1 VKIVCAGG
9 GTGGHTLPV
18 LAVIKA
24 IERKSKDSKIIFIGS
39 RFGIESRLVPKMG
52 IKYYGISTGK
62 FRRYHNSKI
71 LNIIDPTTL
80 IHNGKDFFNFLK
92 GIGEARSVLL
102 LERPDV
108 IFAKGGFVSLPVG
121 VAAKMMKI
129 PIIVHESD
137 VVMGLANRKLSGFA
151 EKVCVSFPTKNYEH
165 LVESK
170 KLIETGNPIRDD
182 VMMGDGDNL
191 KKDLGF
197 KNDKKTLLVL
207 GGSQGSRFINDLII
221 DKIEKILR
229 EWQLIWIT
237 GDRDIDL
244 ISYQVESIDK
254 ELRQNLRLYG
264 FLTTEMADVY
274 AASDLVI
281 SRAGSNV
288 LFELAALR
296 KPVILIPYDE
306 SAGSHQLEN
315 AKLFSRSGAAYLFRQ
330 DNLNSD
336 KLFHQIDYLFSSPD
350 ELDSM
355 RAAMTKWSDLG
366 SSEKVANE
374 IIKVG
379 EREYEE
385 NRKTKE

>member
-1 VKIVCAGG
+1 
-9 GTGGHTLPV
+9 
-18 LAVIKA
+18 
-24 IERKSKDSKIIFIGS
+24 
-39 RFGIESRLVPKMG
+39 MG

-62 FRRYHNSKI
+62 FRRYHSSKI
-71 LNIIDPTTL
+71 LNIIDLTTL

-102 LERPDV
+102 HERPDV

-121 VAAKMMKI
+121 VAAKMLKI

-165 LVESK
+165 LVPAE

-182 VMMGDGDNL
+182 VMMGDGDRL
-191 KKDLGF
+191 KEELGF
-197 KNDKKTLLVL
+197 KKDKKTLLVL
-207 GGSQGSRFINDLII
+207 GGSQGSRFINNLII

-229 EWQLIWIT
+229 EWQLIWVT

-244 ISYQVESIDK
+244 ISYQVENIDK

-264 FLTTEMADVY
+264 FLTTEMAAVY

-330 DNLNSD
+330 DNLNSE
-336 KLFHQIDYLFSSPD
+336 KLFHQINYLFNNPD
-350 ELDSM
+350 ELESM
-355 RAAMTKWSDLG
+355 RAAMAKWSDLG

>member
-1 VKIVCAGG
+1 
-9 GTGGHTLPV
+9 
-18 LAVIKA
+18 
-24 IERKSKDSKIIFIGS
+24 
-39 RFGIESRLVPKMG
+39 MG
-52 IKYYGISTGK
+52 IRYYGISTGK

-102 LERPDV
+102 HEKPDV

-151 EKVCVSFPTKNYEH
+151 ERVCVSFPTKNYEH
-165 LVESK
+165 LVEAE

-182 VMMGDGDNL
+182 VMMGDGDKF

-197 KNDKKTLLVL
+197 KKDKKTLLVL
-207 GGSQGSRFINDLII
+207 GGSQGSRFINNLII

-229 EWQLIWIT
+229 EWQLIWVT

-244 ISYQVESIDK
+244 ISYQVENIDK

-274 AASDLVI
+274 AACDLVI

-330 DNLNSD
+330 DNLSSD
-336 KLFHQIDYLFSSPD
+336 KLFHQINYLFNNPD

-385 NRKTKE
+385 NRKTEE